1 MRATAVR
8 SVVVAALAIGGFAVP
23 RASAQDREHD
33 AAAHAHAEA
42 AKLVNPVEAT
52 PQSIAAGG
60 RLFRDQCARC
70 HGPAGLGDGRD
81 GAALNPKP
89 ANLADE
95 TWKHG
100 SSDGEIFVAI
110 RDGLKA
116 DGKTAMPSFAS
127 RMTAQEIWTTVNY
140 IRTLGS
146 K

>member
-1 MRATAVR
+1 MRVTAVR
-8 SVVVAALAIGGFAVP
+8 SVVIAALAAGGLAVP
-23 RASAQDREHD
+23 RASAQDRPHD

-70 HGPAGLGDGRD
+70 HGAAGLGDGRD

-89 ANLADE
+89 ANLTDE
-95 TWKHG
+95 TWTHG
-100 SSDGEIFVAI
+100 SSDGEIFVTI

-116 DGKTAMPSFAS
+116 DGRTAMPSFAS
-127 RMTAQEIWTTVNY
+127 RMTAQEMWTTVNY